1 MRDSY
6 VLSVVLAVIVATI
19 ITRFIILLLPTKY
32 SKARILQE
40 FNRFFPAT
48 ILALLII
55 YSVKDAQWSIKA
67 LGSAD
72 FAYAEI
78 LGIGGNGTGTCR
90 AGAESACKH
99 YRRHC
104 RVYAGA
110 IFVIAVVAR
119 DITILII

>member
-6 VLSVVLAVIVATI
+6 VISVVLAVIVATI

-78 LGIGGNGTGTCR
+78 LGIGATALAHVALGRKVLVSIVAGT
-90 AGAESACKH
+90 A
-99 YRRHC
+99 
-104 RVYAGA
+104 VYMLVQ
-110 IFVIAVVAR
+110 FLV
-119 DITILII
+119 

>member
-1 MRDSY
+1 MHDSY

-48 ILALLII
+48 ILALLIM
-55 YSVKDAQWSIKA
+55 YSVKDAQWNIKT

-72 FAYAEI
+72 FAYAEVFGI
-78 LGIGGNGTGTCR
+78 AATALAHVALGRKVLVSIITGT
-90 AGAESACKH
+90 A
-99 YRRHC
+99 
-104 RVYAGA
+104 VYMLVQ
-110 IFVIAVVAR
+110 F
-119 DITILII
+119 LL